1 MSSRSTPMMRQ
12 YLAMKE
18 KVRDA
23 VLLFRMGDFYEM
35 FFEDAEMAA
44 RELGLTLTTRDKGKL
59 DPVPMA
65 GVPHHAVDGY
75 IARLVRRG
83 HRVAVCDQVEDPGQA
98 KGLVAREVTQVVT
111 AGTALSDALL
121 TEGRNNYV
129 AAVRPDGARIGFA
142 AADVSTG
149 AFLLEDLSRDTWRDA
164 VEQIS
169 IAEWIVPESHEEKPA
184 AGRGACLRRPDAWFD
199 LASGR
204 DLLLAQFGREN
215 LEQETLLDLEPAL
228 GAGGALL
235 HYLKEVQSGELRHLV
250 RARRFGAGDVLV
262 LDTVTR
268 RNLELFGS
276 IQEEGDETSLL
287 RVLDHTVTSP
297 GARRLRSWLERPL
310 LSRSRIVERQDAV
323 GELLDRSEE
332 SANLLETLRRFRDLE
347 RLLGKCATGRAGPR
361 DLRALADGALATPV
375 LKERLGWFRS
385 ERFVALAAR
394 CPDLSRP
401 GGVLDAALVEAPVA
415 QIGEGGVF
423 REGWNAE
430 LDELSRLA
438 RGGKEWMTRIQE
450 EERARTGIAN
460 LRVGYN
466 KVFGYYLEVTAAHRG
481 KIPEHYLRKQTLVNA
496 ERYATAELKE
506 AEEKILGAEERRGGL
521 ERRLFAGLVE
531 EVLAEASSIQRAAE
545 VIAEADALLSL
556 ARAARENRYVRP
568 EIVEEPVVSL
578 AQSRHPVLERLLPP
592 GEFVP
597 NDLDLD
603 GRSRQIAVITGPNMA
618 GKSTYLRQVG
628 LIAVMSQ
635 MGSFVPASQARIGI
649 VDRVFTRVGASDNIA
664 RGRSTFMVE
673 MEETATI
680 LDRATDRSL
689 VLLDEIGRGTST
701 YDGLSI
707 AWAVTEHLHER
718 REGRPRTLFA
728 THYHE
733 LTALPEQLA
742 RARNLTVLVKEWNG
756 KVIFLRQIV
765 EGAAD
770 RSYGIHV
777 AELAGLPPAVVARAR
792 AILATLERGHPTASS
807 SGAQLTLFEPVGSD
821 LLEELGRLDP
831 DTVTP
836 LEALRLL
843 TRWKERYGNGGA

>member
-1 MSSRSTPMMRQ
+1 MKTRDTPMMRQ
-12 YLAMKE
+12 YLSMKE

-35 FFEDAEMAA
+35 FFEDAEMAS

-83 HRVAVCDQVEDPGQA
+83 HRVAVCDQVEDPAQA

-121 TEGRNNYV
+121 VEGRNNYV
-129 AAVRPDGARIGFA
+129 AALYPAGSSIGFA
-142 AADVSTG
+142 AAEMSTG
-149 AFLLEDLSRDTWRDA
+149 AFLLEDLNPQTWRDA
-164 VEQIS
+164 VESLS
-169 IAEWIVPESHEEKPA
+169 IAEWILAETAANDGLPAGLRRPASWFDVA
-184 AGRGACLRRPDAWFD
+184 AGRE
-199 LASGR
+199 
-204 DLLLAQFGREN
+204 LLLGQFGRET
-215 LEQETLLDLEPAL
+215 LHRETVLDLDPAL
-228 GAGGALL
+228 AAGGALIRYL
-235 HYLKEVQSGELRHLV
+235 HEVQGGPLKHLV
-250 RARRFGAGDVLV
+250 QARRFGAGDAMV

-276 IQEEGDETSLL
+276 IHEDDDRASLL
-287 RVLDHTVTSP
+287 RVLDRTATSL
-297 GARRLRSWLERPL
+297 GARRLRAWLERPL
-310 LSRSRIVERQDAV
+310 LSRARIEERHDAIS
-323 GELLDRSEE
+323 ELLARSEDC
-332 SANLLETLRRFRDLE
+332 ARLGQVLGQFRDLE
-347 RLLGKCATGRAGPR
+347 RLLGKCATGKAGPR
-361 DLRALADGALATPV
+361 DVRGLADGSLATPI
-375 LKERLGWFRS
+375 LGDRLGWFRAPIF
-385 ERFVALAAR
+385 EQLQGRF
-394 CPDLSRP
+394 PDLSSL
-401 GGVLDAALVEAPVA
+401 GTALDGALVESPSPML
-415 QIGEGGVF
+415 GEGGVF
-423 REGWNAE
+423 REGWNSD
-430 LDELSRLA
+430 LDELSSLA

-450 EERARTGIAN
+450 DERARTGIPS

-466 KVFGYYLEVTAAHRG
+466 KVFGYYLEASAAHRD
-481 KIPEHYLRKQTLVNA
+481 KIPDRFLRKQTLVNA

-506 AEEKILGAEERRGGL
+506 AEEKILGAEERRAAL
-521 ERRLFAGLVE
+521 ERRLFGELVAQ
-531 EVLAEASSIQRAAE
+531 VVSEAARIQAAAQVVGE
-545 VIAEADALLSL
+545 TDALVSL
-556 ARAARENRYVRP
+556 AVAARENRYERP
-568 EIVEEPVVSL
+568 EMVDEPVLSL
-578 AQSRHPVLERLLPP
+578 TASRHPVLERLLPP

-603 GRSRQIAVITGPNMA
+603 ARSRQIAVITGPNMA

-628 LIAVMSQ
+628 LLSIMSQ
-635 MGSFVPASQARIGI
+635 MGSFVPATKARIGI

-680 LDRATDRSL
+680 LARATGQSL

-718 REGRPRTLFA
+718 GDGHPRTLFA

-733 LTALPEQLA
+733 LTALPERLS
-742 RARNLTVLVKEWNG
+742 RAVNLTVLVKEWNG

-777 AELAGLPPAVVARAR
+777 AELAGLPPTVVNRAR
-792 AILATLERGHPTASS
+792 EILDSLEREHQTTEQR
-807 SGAQLTLFEPVGSD
+807 GAQLTLFEPASGD
-821 LLEELGRLDP
+821 LLKELARLEP
-831 DTVTP
+831 NALTP
-836 LEALRLL
+836 LESLQLL
-843 TRWKERYGNGGA
+843 TRWKERYERDGT

>member
-1 MSSRSTPMMRQ
+1 MKTRDTPMMRQ
-12 YLAMKE
+12 YLSMKE

-83 HRVAVCDQVEDPGQA
+83 HRVALCDQIEDPGQA
-98 KGLVAREVTQVVT
+98 KGLVARDVTQVVT

-121 TEGRNNYV
+121 VDGRNNYV
-129 AAVRPDGARIGFA
+129 AALYPVSGRIGFA
-142 AADVSTG
+142 AAEMSTG
-149 AFLLEDLSRDTWRDA
+149 AFLLEDLNPDTWRDA
-164 VEQIS
+164 VES
-169 IAEWIVPESHEEKPA
+169 LPIAEWVLAENAETNGFPVS
-184 AGRGACLRRPDAWFD
+184 LRRPDAWFD
-199 LASGR
+199 ATAGR
-204 DLLLAQFGREN
+204 DLLLAQFERDN
-215 LEQETLLDLEPAL
+215 LERETVLDLGPAL
-228 GAGGALL
+228 AAGGALL
-235 HYLKEVQSGELRHLV
+235 RYLHEVQGGPLRHLV
-250 RARRFGAGDVLV
+250 QARRFGAGDVMV

-268 RNLELFGS
+268 KNLELFGS
-276 IQEEGDETSLL
+276 IQEEDDRTSLL
-287 RVLDHTVTSP
+287 RVLDRTVTSL

-310 LSRSRIVERQDAV
+310 TSLERIGERHDAV
-323 GELLDRSEE
+323 AELLARSEE
-332 SANLLETLRRFRDLE
+332 CRALSEALGRFRDLE

-361 DLRALADGALATPV
+361 DVRALADGSLATPV
-375 LKERLGWFRS
+375 LAERLGWFRS
-385 ERFVALAAR
+385 PIFGSLRERF
-394 CPDLSRP
+394 PDLSTL
-401 GGVLDAALVEAPVA
+401 GASLDGALLESPSPML
-415 QIGEGGVF
+415 GDGGVF
-423 REGWNAE
+423 RPGWNAA
-430 LDELSRLA
+430 LDELSSLA
-438 RGGKEWMTRIQE
+438 KGGKEWMTRIQE
-450 EERARTGIAN
+450 EERARTGIPN

-466 KVFGYYLEVTAAHRG
+466 KVFGYYLEVSAAHRN
-481 KIPEHYLRKQTLVNA
+481 KIPEHFLRKQTLVNA
-496 ERYATAELKE
+496 ERYATRELKE
-506 AEEKILGAEERRGGL
+506 AEEKILGAEDRRNHL
-521 ERRLFAGLVE
+521 EKQLFAELIAQ
-531 EVLAEASSIQRAAE
+531 VLANAAGIQAAADVVGE
-545 VIAEADALLSL
+545 TDALVSL
-556 ARAARENRYVRP
+556 TAAARDQRYERP
-568 EIVEEPVVSL
+568 EMVDEPVLSFS
-578 AQSRHPVLERLLPP
+578 ASRHPVLERLLPA

-603 GRSRQIAVITGPNMA
+603 ARSRQIAVITGPNMA
-618 GKSTYLRQVG
+618 GKSTYLRQIG
-628 LIAVMSQ
+628 LITIMAQ
-635 MGSFVPASQARIGI
+635 MGSFVPATAARLGI

-680 LDRATDRSL
+680 LSRATGKSL

-733 LTALPEQLA
+733 LTVLPERLS
-742 RARNLTVLVKEWNG
+742 RVINLTVQVKEWNG

-777 AELAGLPPAVVARAR
+777 AELAGLPPAVVQRAR
-792 AILATLERGHPTASS
+792 AILETLERGHQGAGQN
-807 SGAQLTLFEPVGSD
+807 GAQLTLFEPAGVD
-821 LLEELGRLDP
+821 LLQELDRLEP
-831 DTVTP
+831 SAITP
-836 LEALRLL
+836 LEALQLL
-843 TRWKERYGNGGA
+843 TRWKDRYGRDGT